1 MKGNR
6 AAMTAVV
13 VLVLIAGGWWLFG
26 RRTAVGS
33 VDLLETFPQ
42 ARKQPGDSVFQVVE
56 ATLNGETK
64 RAIASEGATRLTW
77 RVTIPDDAWLRVDV
91 GMKPEAWEKEN
102 EGAYFFVVVSDDR
115 NSDQLFSQHVHPFAN
130 QADRKWMP
138 AFIDLSAYA
147 GEEVNVILNV
157 RAGVGGRSG
166 NYTNILALWGEPA
179 IVVR

>member
-6 AAMTAVV
+6 AVIAVV
-13 VLVLIAGGWWLFG
+13 GVLVLIAAGWWLFG
-26 RRTAVGS
+26 RSTVTGS
-33 VDLLETFPQ
+33 VDLLEMFPQ
-42 ARKQPGDSVFQVVE
+42 ARKQPGDNVFQVVD

-64 RAIASEGATRLTW
+64 RAIASEGPTRLTW
-77 RVTIPDDAWLRVDV
+77 RVRIPEDAWLRVDV
-91 GMKPEAWEKEN
+91 AMKPEAWEKEN
-102 EGAYFFVVVSDDR
+102 EGAYFFVIVSDDQQ
-115 NSDQLFSQHVHPFAN
+115 SDQLFSQHVHPFAN

-147 GEEVNVILNV
+147 GQEINVILNV

-166 NYTNILALWGEPA
+166 NFTNILALWGEPA

>member
-6 AAMTAVV
+6 AVMTAIV

-26 RRTAVGS
+26 RRTAGTS
-33 VDLLETFPQ
+33 VDLLERFPD
-42 ARKQPGDSVFQVVE
+42 ARKQPGESVFQLVD

-77 RVTIPDDAWLRVDV
+77 RVTVPDDAWLRVDV
-91 GMKPEAWEKEN
+91 GMKPEAWEQEN
-102 EGAYFFVVVSDDR
+102 EGAYFFVIVSDDR
-115 NSDQLFSQHVHPFAN
+115 TSDQLFSQHVHPFAN
-130 QADRKWMP
+130 KADRKWMP